1 MTAQSCI
8 EAIRAAL
15 GEGATDEQVER
26 VAAGVDRRARRL
38 RRQDPLLS
46 QEDALLG
53 AAKELGDEAKLAAL
67 VEKRSRTI
75 NILRRKQRQ
84 ARYEA
89 RPGREAKA
97 AQEILAGSQSG
108 LYGAARSVHATGQA
122 LQAGLLGPMK
132 AELTKAGV
140 LDLLR
145 GGGKPFQR
153 DVARELFRLTD
164 KTGAESG
171 NKLAAETARILGKYQ
186 EKARQMMNDAGAWI
200 GKLDGY
206 VTRQS
211 HDQYRIRKA
220 GYDAWRAEIEPRLD
234 PRTFDDTD
242 DPEAFLKAVY
252 AGLSSGVHL
261 TARGAADAV
270 TGFKGP
276 GNLAK
281 RASAERVLHFK
292 SADDW
297 FDYNERFGTRD
308 LFASVAAGI
317 RSASR
322 DTALMRAF
330 GTNPEAA
337 FTADMER
344 LAIAA
349 RDAGDFKAAEKLA
362 KAARKQGLLGAIFK
376 GVSGELDIPGNVT
389 LANWG
394 HGLRAWQGMAK
405 LGGVVLSS
413 FPDIAARAS
422 TLRHHGIPYAAS
434 VADGFASVLRGRGSA
449 EQREI
454 ADLIGVGIDG
464 MLGSVFARFTSADS
478 VPGQASALLDFFMKV
493 NLQSF
498 WQDAQATGIGL
509 MLSRNLA
516 HAVRKGWDELG
527 EDLRRS
533 LGRFEIGAAE
543 WDQLR
548 QAELRQADGRA
559 YLVPDDVADA
569 ATALKL
575 RTYYIDTAQ
584 EAMTMPG
591 AFERAITTAGTQRG
605 TLVGEAV
612 RVIMQFK
619 AYGVTFASRQIGREL
634 RRKGAADF
642 AGLAALIVG
651 TTTLGLV
658 SLQAKEVT
666 KGRSPRAPGDAA
678 GLAKLFTAAMV
689 QGGGLGIY
697 GDFLFGKYNRFG
709 QGPIASAAGP
719 MVGTTEDTLKLL
731 GKVVSGDWQDLPAD
745 ATRFGVNNTPFIN
758 LFYTRQALDWL
769 ILYDLQEAMSPGYLQ
784 RMERRIR
791 QENGQRFLLQP
802 SQHRARPFT
811 G

>member
-1 MTAQSCI
+1 M
-8 EAIRAAL
+8 
-15 GEGATDEQVER
+15 
-26 VAAGVDRRARRL
+26 
-38 RRQDPLLS
+38 
-46 QEDALLG
+46 
-53 AAKELGDEAKLAAL
+53 
-67 VEKRSRTI
+67 
-75 NILRRKQRQ
+75 
-84 ARYEA
+84 
-89 RPGREAKA
+89 
-97 AQEILAGSQSG
+97 
-108 LYGAARSVHATGQA
+108 
-122 LQAGLLGPMK
+122 
-132 AELTKAGV
+132 
-140 LDLLR
+140 
-145 GGGKPFQR
+145 
-153 DVARELFRLTD
+153 LFR
-164 KTGAESG
+164 S
-171 NKLAAETARILGKYQ
+171 
-186 EKARQMMNDAGAWI
+186 
-200 GKLDGY
+200 
-206 VTRQS
+206 
-211 HDQYRIRKA
+211 
-220 GYDAWRAEIEPRLD
+220 
-234 PRTFDDTD
+234 
-242 DPEAFLKAVY
+242 
-252 AGLSSGVHL
+252 
-261 TARGAADAV
+261 
-270 TGFKGP
+270 
-276 GNLAK
+276 
-281 RASAERVLHFK
+281 
-292 SADDW
+292 
-297 FDYNERFGTRD
+297 
-308 LFASVAAGI
+308 
-317 RSASR
+317 
-322 DTALMRAF
+322 
-330 GTNPEAA
+330 
-337 FTADMER
+337 
-344 LAIAA
+344 
-349 RDAGDFKAAEKLA
+349 
-362 KAARKQGLLGAIFK
+362 
-376 GVSGELDIPGNVT
+376 
-389 LANWG
+389 
-394 HGLRAWQGMAK
+394 
-405 LGGVVLSS
+405 
-413 FPDIAARAS
+413 
-422 TLRHHGIPYAAS
+422 
-434 VADGFASVLRGRGSA
+434 
-449 EQREI
+449 
-454 ADLIGVGIDG
+454 
-464 MLGSVFARFTSADS
+464 
-478 VPGQASALLDFFMKV
+478 
-493 NLQSF
+493 
-498 WQDAQATGIGL
+498 
-509 MLSRNLA
+509 NLA